1 MVESDSDEITATKTG
16 AFTVTRYAAP
26 ELIKY
31 NDGRVTRYSDTFSF
45 AMLMLE
51 CITEA
56 PPFSDI
62 RDDFAVMH
70 ARIAKQ
76 QTPARPDGKAHVPDD
91 LWDLMNRCWSTEP
104 DQRPS
109 MEGVFL
115 FFLERA

>member
-26 ELIKY
+26 ELIEH
-31 NDGRVTRYSDTFSF
+31 NDGRVTTYSDTFSF

-56 PPFSDI
+56 PPFSNI
-62 RDDFAVMH
+62 RNDSVVMH
-70 ARIAKQ
+70 ARIKEQ
-76 QTPARPDGKAHVPDD
+76 KPARPDGKAHVPDD
-91 LWDLMNRCWSTEP
+91 LWDLMNRCWSTVP

-109 MEGVFL
+109 MEGVWH